1 MLCANACGFI
11 LFPMGWNSSTLGRLV
26 MYTCYDKN
34 RPMWVGTE
42 PTSGLECT
50 GHCTNMA
57 GGADENR
64 QVNSRL

>member
-1 MLCANACGFI
+1 
-11 LFPMGWNSSTLGRLV
+11 

-42 PTSGLECT
+42 PTSGLECA